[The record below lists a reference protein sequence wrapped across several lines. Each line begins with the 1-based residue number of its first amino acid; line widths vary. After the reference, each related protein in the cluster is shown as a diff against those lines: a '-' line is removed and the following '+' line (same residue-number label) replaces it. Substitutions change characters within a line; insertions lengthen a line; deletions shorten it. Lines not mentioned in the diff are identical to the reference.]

1 MFQLGISAACA
12 YVRKSLDEL
21 TSVEDIGMLASPDA
35 IDLHKI
41 VENSIIEAAVRVHE
55 KASSVLMEGVQGKS
69 GTDFT
74 AKANDDKSV
83 TITMSN
89 KAVRIISIQSKHT
102 IESKATSNIIT
113 DLIPED
119 SAEGRKQK
127 NPFVCGT
134 YDDPRVVINKV
145 WAGDHKPIMTYY
157 SVHENEL
164 PELVVE
170 YVPYP
175 AIEENVIEIC
185 SRLEY
190 AVLNELTAMVMDS
203 YGLTERA
210 AQHRN
215 RANEIME
222 GK

>member
-55 KASSVLMEGVQGKS
+55 RASSVLMDGVIGVS
-69 GTDFT
+69 GTDYT
-74 AKANDDKSV
+74 AQLVETDKSV
-83 TITMSN
+83 TITMN
-89 KAVRIISIQSKHT
+89 KEAVRIVSI
-102 IESKATSNIIT
+102 KASDSSVIIT
-113 DLIPED
+113 ELIPED

-127 NPFVCGT
+127 NPHVCGT
-134 YDDPRVVINKV
+134 FDDPRAVLNKV
-145 WAGDHKPIMTYY
+145 WSEDHKPVITYY
-157 SVHENEL
+157 TAKDKTT
-164 PELVVE
+164 PTFTVE

-175 AIEENVIEIC
+175 YIEENVIEIC

-190 AVLNELTAMVMDS
+190 AVLNELTAMVMES
-203 YGLTERA
+203 YGLAERA

-222 GK
+222 IK

>member
-55 KASSVLMEGVQGKS
+55 RASSILMEGVK
-69 GTDFT
+69 GTQDT
-74 AKANDDKSV
+74 DYSATLNSPDLSV
-83 TITMSN
+83 TITMTKKTVRVVSI
-89 KAVRIISIQSKHT
+89 KANDSEVVVT
-102 IESKATSNIIT
+102 E
-113 DLIPED
+113 LIPED

-127 NPFVCGT
+127 NPHIRGT
-134 YDDPRVVINKV
+134 HDDPRVVLNKV
-145 WAGDHKPIMTYY
+145 WAGDHLPKMTYY
-157 SVHENEL
+157 SAKTSLPTFEL
-164 PELVVE
+164 E

-175 AIEENVIEIC
+175 EIDENTILIC

-203 YGLTERA
+203 FGLTERA
-210 AQHRN
+210 ALHRN
-215 RANEIME
+215 KANEILNRN
-222 GK
+222 

>member
-41 VENSIIEAAVRVHE
+41 VEESIIEAAVRVHE
-55 KASSVLMEGVQGKS
+55 RASSVLMDGVQAVL
-69 GTDFT
+69 GTDYT
-74 AKANDDKSV
+74 AGINSDNSV
-83 TITMSN
+83 TITM
-89 KAVRIISIQSKHT
+89 KTDTVRIVSI
-102 IESKATSNIIT
+102 KASDSTDVIT

-127 NPFVCGT
+127 NPYICGT
-134 YDDPRVVINKV
+134 YDDPRAVLNKV
-145 WAGDHKPIMTYY
+145 WAGDHKPIITYY
-157 SVHENEL
+157 KCKGSL
-164 PELVVE
+164 PTFVVE

-175 AIEENVIEIC
+175 QIVENVIQVC

-210 AQHRN
+210 ALHRSK
-215 RANEIME
+215 ANEIL
-222 GK
+222 GGR